1 MNAELQLTGPQY
13 NMALTVYVLP
23 FCDVTPKLTTTKV
36 LLPLRNLRGAFERR
50 AQTHETKRVDL
61 DLDGDLGHSEY

>member
-23 FCDVTPKLTTTKV
+23 LCGVIPKLTTTKV
-36 LLPLRNLRGAFERR
+36 LLSLRNFRGAFERR
-50 AQTHETKRVDL
+50 AQTHETKRVDF
-61 DLDGDLGHSEY
+61 DLDGDLGHSEC